1 MSNQGKRNL
10 ISVSGCAGMLPKCGS
25 PLVTRGGGDRSAR
38 TAKIPQT
45 NSTVG
50 VRKKLGEF
58 CLSTRQHH
66 DYLTDLGEIDILMLI
81 VM

>member
-25 PLVTRGGGDRSAR
+25 PLVTRGGDRSAR

-45 NSTVG
+45 NSTV

-58 CLSTRQHH
+58 CLSSRQHH